1 MRETVFIAVPLLFE
15 QFIDHEAPFAC
26 EEGVFRW
33 LPKGLFMPVRPLDL
47 GWMRIFFEVGRA
59 GNFTAAAARLGLS
72 QPAVSYQ
79 IRRVE
84 AQLQVALLERRH
96 RGVVLTP
103 EGRRLFGVVRRA
115 VEDVDGVVESFR
127 RRPLRPA
134 LRLSTDYAF
143 SALWLMPRMH
153 AYRAL
158 YPDVDIQLVATHREE
173 RARPAESEVAVVF
186 GTREELGRTGTLLL
200 PERVVPVCAPGFL
213 KEHGP
218 LRSPDEIGRATLLHL
233 DTQGPSP
240 WYDWPAYLHDLGT
253 SHALAP
259 GRGELCFNTYAL
271 VVQAALAGEGL
282 ALGWL
287 GLVDGLLEAGHLIQ
301 TGPVLKVP
309 ERGYWI
315 LPPEEATPETDQLCA
330 WLVSGFSAASVG

>member
-1 MRETVFIAVPLLFE
+1 
-15 QFIDHEAPFAC
+15 
-26 EEGVFRW
+26 
-33 LPKGLFMPVRPLDL
+33 MPARPIDL
-47 GWMRIFFEVGRA
+47 GWMRIFFEVGRS
-59 GNFTAAAARLGLS
+59 GNFTVAAERLGLS

-79 IRRVE
+79 IRRIE
-84 AQLQVALLERRH
+84 AHLQVALLERRH
-96 RGVVLTP
+96 RGVALTP
-103 EGRRLFGVVRRA
+103 EGRRLFEAVRRA
-115 VEDVDGVVESFR
+115 VEDVDGVVQGFR
-127 RRPLRPA
+127 RSPRRPA

-186 GTREELGRTGTLLL
+186 GTRDELGRVGTLIL

-213 KEHGP
+213 KQNGP
-218 LRSPDEIGRATLLHL
+218 LDSPDAIARAILLHL

-240 WYDWPAYLHDLGT
+240 WYDWQAYLRDLGT
-253 SHALAP
+253 SHDLP
-259 GRGELCFNTYAL
+259 DGRGVLCFNTYAL
-271 VVQAALAGEGL
+271 VVQAAIAGEGL

-287 GLVDGLLEAGHLIQ
+287 GLVDPLLEAGLLIK
-301 TGPVLKVP
+301 TGPVLQAP

-315 LPPEEATPETDQLCA
+315 LPPEEATAETDQLCA
-330 WLVSGFSAASVG
+330 WLVSGFASVAAVSAGSDVSAG